1 MGARPVSG
9 TDWFRRAVALAASQH
24 IRETLHALCP
34 TPALSLARLPR
45 PPPVAGAPAIPIL
58 TRLWEMPDSYACVRM
73 KKREG
78 GMGRAREEK
87 AERWR
92 GTHGKRG
99 RRRPWA
105 SPSLWQIQR
114 KMSGMPAFSP
124 PTPLPTDLD
133 ERAAIPV
140 PISNIVRCRQ
150 CVSACI
156 RARLR
161 LHFRSCGSLSHSFS
175 MFHAGTE
182 KSLQDSGLRHILQ
195 HVLAISKTHTIT
207 LRETAHKPK
216 LHCLID

>member
-24 IRETLHALCP
+24 IREKLHALCP
-34 TPALSLARLPR
+34 TPALSLALQPL

-58 TRLWEMPDSYACVRM
+58 TRLWEMPDSYACVSM

-78 GMGRAREEK
+78 GMGRGREK
-87 AERWR
+87 KTERER
-92 GTHGKRG
+92 GRDRKRG

-140 PISNIVRCRQ
+140 PTSNISRCRQ
-150 CVSACI
+150 RVSACI
-156 RARLR
+156 RARMRVR
-161 LHFRSCGSLSHSFS
+161 LCSCGSLSQSSACSTHGLKSHFRTQ
-175 MFHAGTE
+175 AGA
-182 KSLQDSGLRHILQ
+182 KSTPQVHQVVPQSQ
-195 HVLAISKTHTIT
+195 SVNKTACLAIH
-207 LRETAHKPK
+207 
-216 LHCLID
+216 

>member
-1 MGARPVSG
+1 MVARPVSG

-24 IRETLHALCP
+24 IREKLHALCP
-34 TPALSLARLPR
+34 TPALSLARQPL

-58 TRLWEMPDSYACVRM
+58 TRLWEMPDSYACVSM

-78 GMGRAREEK
+78 GMGRGREK
-87 AERWR
+87 KTERER
-92 GTHGKRG
+92 GRDRKRG

-140 PISNIVRCRQ
+140 PTSNISRCRQ
-150 CVSACI
+150 RVSACI
-156 RARLR
+156 RARMRVR
-161 LHFRSCGSLSHSFS
+161 LCSCGSLSHSFS
-175 MFHAGTE
+175 MFHARTE
-182 KSLQDSGLRHILQ
+182 KSLQDSGGGETNPPSPSACAAVSVCRQ
-195 HVLAISKTHTIT
+195 HQSRV
-207 LRETAHKPK
+207 
-216 LHCLID
+216 

>member
-24 IRETLHALCP
+24 IREKLHALCP
-34 TPALSLARLPR
+34 TPALSLALQPL

-58 TRLWEMPDSYACVRM
+58 TRLWEMPDSYACVSM

-78 GMGRAREEK
+78 GMGRGREK
-87 AERWR
+87 KTERER
-92 GTHGKRG
+92 VGDRKRG

-140 PISNIVRCRQ
+140 PTSNISRCRQ
-150 CVSACI
+150 RVSACI
-156 RARLR
+156 RARMRVR
-161 LHFRSCGSLSHSFS
+161 LYSCGSLSHSFS
-175 MFHAGTE
+175 MFHARTE
-182 KSLQDSGLRHILQ
+182 KSLQDSGGGEINPPSPSGRA
-195 HVLAISKTHTIT
+195 AISVC
-207 LRETAHKPK
+207 E
-216 LHCLID
+216 